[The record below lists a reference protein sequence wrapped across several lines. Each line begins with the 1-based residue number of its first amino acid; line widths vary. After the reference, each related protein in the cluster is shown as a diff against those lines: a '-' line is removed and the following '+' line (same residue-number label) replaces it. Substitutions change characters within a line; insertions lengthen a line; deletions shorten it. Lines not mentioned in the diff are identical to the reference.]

1 MTDKKRLSPR
11 SSSNQVDDFL
21 AKIEKTPLA
30 ARGSAEGRLI
40 FAMDATASRQPTWD
54 QATALQRQMF
64 TATDAIGNLDLQLVY
79 FRGHMECRASGWI
92 KNPDKLAAVMSRIQC
107 LAGQTQIARVL
118 RHGIAEAKSQPV
130 QAMVYVGDSMEENI
144 DALGGLAGQ
153 LKLLGLPV
161 FFFQEGHDP
170 IASQAFPQLAKLSG
184 GAHCQFDSSSANE
197 LGRLLQA
204 VAVYAT
210 GGRQA
215 LERLG
220 NSTSVALLK
229 QLN

>member
-1 MTDKKRLSPR
+1 MTDKKRLSPQ
-11 SSSNQVDDFL
+11 SSTNQVNDFL
-21 AKIEKTPLA
+21 AKIEKTPITT
-30 ARGSAEGRLI
+30 RGTTQGRLI

-54 QATALQRQMF
+54 QATTRQRQMF
-64 TATDAIGNLDLQLVY
+64 TATDSIGNLDLQLVY
-79 FRGHMECRASGWI
+79 FRGHMECRASTWI
-92 KNPDKLAAVMSRIQC
+92 KNPDKLATIMSRIEC

-118 RHGIAEAKSQPV
+118 RHGIAEAKAKPV

-144 DALGGLAGQ
+144 DTLGSLAGQ

-161 FFFQEGHDP
+161 FFFQEGYDP
-170 IASQAFPQLAKLSG
+170 IASKAFPQLAKLSG

-197 LGRLLQA
+197 LGRLMQA

-210 GGRQA
+210 GGRKA

-220 NSTSVALLK
+220 NSTSVALLQ
-229 QLN
+229 QLD